1 VYTLTSDVACCLH
14 TRGGTRAQPEWVLID
29 SGGHARGWSG
39 SRDAGDGVGARPRCC
54 LCSSFQDREAHYQ
67 LRTVVNAF
75 TVDFEDWYQGLEIP
89 HTAWDGYE
97 DRIVPATRRLLALL
111 AHADVRATFFIL
123 GYAAERDPEL
133 VREIA
138 SGGHEIAT
146 HGHSHAFVYD
156 QTPEVFRAELMRSV
170 QTLEKIT
177 GDPVLGHRA
186 AFFSITKKSLWALD
200 FLPEVGIRYDSSIF
214 PVWNYRYGIHDAPRW
229 PHVMNVGGR
238 TLIEFPI
245 STWSLAGRNLPV
257 GGGAYFRIFPYAYT
271 RHAFRAINAGGR
283 PAVFYIHPWEIDPH
297 HPRTPLPQRI
307 ARIHYLNLGAT
318 ERRLRRLL
326 QDFRFAPMKE
336 VLRLGLNT
344 ASGSEVT
351 TA

>member
-1 VYTLTSDVACCLH
+1 
-14 TRGGTRAQPEWVLID
+14 
-29 SGGHARGWSG
+29 
-39 SRDAGDGVGARPRCC
+39 
-54 LCSSFQDREAHYQ
+54 

-75 TVDFEDWYQGLEIP
+75 TVDLEDWYQGLEIP

-111 AHADVRATFFIL
+111 ADSDVRATFFIL
-123 GYAAERDPEL
+123 GHAAERNPDL

-138 SGGHEIAT
+138 SGGHEVAT
-146 HGHSHAFVYD
+146 HGHSHAFVYQ
-156 QTPEVFRAELMRSV
+156 QTREVFHAELSRSV
-170 QTLEKIT
+170 QTLEEIT
-177 GDPVLGHRA
+177 GNPVLGHRA

-200 FLPEVGIRYDSSIF
+200 LLPEVGIRYDSSIF
-214 PVWNYRYGIHDAPRW
+214 PIRNYRYGIHDAPRW
-229 PHVMNVGGR
+229 PHVMDVGGR

-245 STWSLAGRNLPV
+245 STWCLAGHNFPV

-283 PAVFYIHPWEIDPH
+283 PAVFYIHPWEIDPDQ
-297 HPRTPLPQRI
+297 PRTPLPQRI

-326 QDFRFAPMKE
+326 RDFRFAPMKE
-336 VLRLGLNT
+336 VLEANLQT
-344 ASGSEVT
+344 APSGAAASH
-351 TA
+351 